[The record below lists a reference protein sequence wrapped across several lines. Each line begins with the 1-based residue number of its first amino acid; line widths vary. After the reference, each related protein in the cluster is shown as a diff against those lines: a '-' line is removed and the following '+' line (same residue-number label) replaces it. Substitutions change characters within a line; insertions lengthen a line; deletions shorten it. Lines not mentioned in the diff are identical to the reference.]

1 MILLQIASKS
11 EAKIEEIAKMLIEY
25 KLAIDVNIQR
35 RVERAEVV
43 NDNLVFGFVCV
54 LSAKTRAVLFDTID
68 KRLNDMYPDFMPE
81 TYATPIMQM
90 DWRQADSLA
99 KDVQSVKPTNRIKRV
114 INKVRGRGNR
124 G

>member
-11 EAKIEEIAKMLIEY
+11 EVKIEEIARMLIDS

-35 RVERAEVV
+35 KVERAETV
-43 NDNLVFGFVCV
+43 NEKLVFGSICI

-68 KRLNDMYPDFMPE
+68 KRLNEMYPDFMPE

-90 DWRQADSLA
+90 DWRQADNLA
-99 KDVQSVKPTNRIKRV
+99 KDVQSVKSTNRIQRV
-114 INKVRGRGNR
+114 INKVRGKRR
-124 G
+124 F